1 MSKPANVVVE
11 PGPAPGLRN
20 IKFNK
25 DWITRP
31 LFGLALAAL
40 TLAAVL
46 GGADYFALLCA
57 AVGIAAA
64 REWSRMITSQTHG
77 PNFFVTSGTIA
88 ATVLGGLLWPHT
100 VVPWLVIAVGAAIAA
115 SLAATRKGV
124 ILWQAAGAVY
134 LCVPIL
140 ALLILRV
147 APHGA
152 MIIVALFVG
161 VWMTDTGALIVG
173 NLVGGA
179 RLWPSLSPNKTW
191 AGALGGIV
199 AAAAA
204 EAAFVMLIGGTA
216 LTGAM
221 LGIGIAVTAHCGD
234 LFESWVKRVF
244 RRKDSGSMIPGH
256 GGVLDRIDSTLA
268 AAPCLAALV
277 LIGGVNPLFG
287 VQV

>member
-1 MSKPANVVVE
+1 MSKSANVVVE

-31 LFGLALAAL
+31 LFGLALAAV

-46 GGADYFALLCA
+46 GGAAYFAVLCA

-64 REWSRMITSQTHG
+64 REWSRMTTGQTYG
-77 PNFFVTSGTIA
+77 QNFFLTSGTIA

-100 VVPWLVIAVGAAIAA
+100 VLGWICIAIGAAAAA
-115 SLAATRKGV
+115 SVAASRRES
-124 ILWQAAGAVY
+124 IPWQAAGAFY

-140 ALLILRV
+140 SLLVLRV
-147 APHGA
+147 SPHGA

-173 NLVGGA
+173 NLVGGT
-179 RLWPSLSPNKTW
+179 RIWPSLSPNKTW
-191 AGALGGIV
+191 AGTLGGIV
-199 AAAAA
+199 AAAMA
-204 EAAFVMLIGGTA
+204 EAAFVTLIGGTA
-216 LTGAM
+216 LTGM
-221 LGIGIAVTAHCGD
+221 VLGIGIAVAAHCGD

-256 GGVLDRIDSTLA
+256 GGVLDRIDSTLV
-268 AAPCLAALV
+268 AAPCLAAVV
-277 LIGGVNPLFG
+277 LIGGINPLFG
-287 VQV
+287 V

>member
-1 MSKPANVVVE
+1 VSKSANVVVE

-31 LFGLALAAL
+31 LFGLALAAV

-46 GGADYFALLCA
+46 GGAAYFAVLCA

-64 REWSRMITSQTHG
+64 REWSRMTTGQTYG
-77 PNFFVTSGTIA
+77 QNFFLTSGTIA

-100 VVPWLVIAVGAAIAA
+100 VLGWICIAIGAAAAA
-115 SLAATRKGV
+115 SVAASRRES
-124 ILWQAAGAVY
+124 IPWQAAGAFY

-140 ALLILRV
+140 SLLVLRV
-147 APHGA
+147 SPHGA

-173 NLVGGA
+173 NLVGGT
-179 RLWPSLSPNKTW
+179 RIWPSLSPNKTW
-191 AGALGGIV
+191 AGTLGGIV
-199 AAAAA
+199 AAAMA
-204 EAAFVMLIGGTA
+204 EAAFVTLIGGTA
-216 LTGAM
+216 LTGM
-221 LGIGIAVTAHCGD
+221 VLGIGIAVAAHCGD

-256 GGVLDRIDSTLA
+256 GGVLDRIDSTLV
-268 AAPCLAALV
+268 AAPCLAAVV
-277 LIGGVNPLFG
+277 LIGGINPLFG
-287 VQV
+287 V

>member
-1 MSKPANVVVE
+1 VSKSANVVVE

-31 LFGLALAAL
+31 LFGLAPAAV

-46 GGADYFALLCA
+46 GGAAYFAVLCA

-64 REWSRMITSQTHG
+64 REWSRMTTGQTYG
-77 PNFFVTSGTIA
+77 QNFFLTSGTIA
-88 ATVLGGLLWPHT
+88 ATVLAGLLWPHT
-100 VVPWLVIAVGAAIAA
+100 VLGWICIAIGAAAAA
-115 SLAATRKGV
+115 SVAASRRES
-124 ILWQAAGAVY
+124 IPWQAAGAFY

-140 ALLILRV
+140 SLLVLRV
-147 APHGA
+147 SPHGA

-173 NLVGGA
+173 NLIGGA

-191 AGALGGIV
+191 AGTLGGIV
-199 AAAAA
+199 AAAMA
-204 EAAFVMLIGGTA
+204 EAAFVTLIGGTA
-216 LTGAM
+216 LMGM
-221 LGIGIAVTAHCGD
+221 VLGIGIAVAAHCGD

-256 GGVLDRIDSTLA
+256 GGVLDRIDSTLV
-268 AAPCLAALV
+268 AAPCLAAVV
-277 LIGGVNPLFG
+277 LIGGINPLFG
-287 VQV
+287 V

>member
-1 MSKPANVVVE
+1 MSKSANVVAG
-11 PGPAPGLRN
+11 PGPAPGLRS
-20 IKFNK
+20 IRFNK

-31 LFGLALAAL
+31 LFGLALAAV
-40 TLAAVL
+40 TVAAVL
-46 GGADYFALLCA
+46 GGVEYFALLCTV
-57 AVGIAAA
+57 VGVAAA
-64 REWSRMITSQTHG
+64 REWSRLVTSQAYG
-77 PNFFVTSGTIA
+77 LNFFVISVAIV
-88 ATVLGGLLWPHT
+88 ATVLSELLWPHLP
-100 VVPWLVIAVGAAIAA
+100 VAWIFIAMGAAAA
-115 SLAATRKGV
+115 SGV
-124 ILWQAAGAVY
+124 AISRREAIPWQVAGTVY

-140 ALLILRV
+140 ALLVLRV
-147 APHGA
+147 SPHGA

-191 AGALGGIV
+191 AGTLGGIAS
-199 AAAAA
+199 AAVA
-204 EAAFVMLIGGTA
+204 EAAFVTLIGGTA
-216 LTGAM
+216 LTGLV
-221 LGIGIAVTAHCGD
+221 LGAGIAIAAHCGD

-277 LIGGVNPLFG
+277 WIGGINPLFG
-287 VQV
+287 VPV

>member
-1 MSKPANVVVE
+1 VSKLANVAAE
-11 PGPAPGLRN
+11 SGPAPGLRN

-64 REWSRMITSQTHG
+64 REWSRMITNQVYG
-77 PNFFVTSGTIA
+77 PNFIVTSAAIA
-88 ATVLGGLLWPHT
+88 ATVLAGLVWPHS
-100 VVPWLVIAVGAAIAA
+100 LVAWIPIAVGVAAAVSIAA
-115 SLAATRKGV
+115 SRRESIPWQGAGV
-124 ILWQAAGAVY
+124 LY

-140 ALLILRV
+140 GLLVLRV

-191 AGALGGIV
+191 AGTLGGI

-204 EAAFVMLIGGTA
+204 ADIGFVMLLGGPA
-216 LTGAM
+216 LTGAV
-221 LGIGIAVTAHCGD
+221 LGIGIGATAQCGD
-234 LFESWVKRVF
+234 LFES
-244 RRKDSGSMIPGH
+244 
-256 GGVLDRIDSTLA
+256 
-268 AAPCLAALV
+268 
-277 LIGGVNPLFG
+277 
-287 VQV
+287 

>member
-1 MSKPANVVVE
+1 MSKSSNVIVE

-31 LFGLALAAL
+31 LFGLVLAAL
-40 TLAAVL
+40 TVAAVL
-46 GGADYFALLCA
+46 GGADYFGFLCA
-57 AVGIAAA
+57 VVGIAAA
-64 REWSRMITSQTHG
+64 REWSRLVTSRAYG
-77 PNFFVTSGTIA
+77 ANFFVISTTIS
-88 ATVLGGLLWPHT
+88 ATVLSGLLWPNSA
-100 VVPWLVIAVGAAIAA
+100 VAWIVIAVGAAFAA
-115 SLAATRKGV
+115 GSAAFQKEAV
-124 ILWQAAGAVY
+124 SWQAAGTLY

-147 APHGA
+147 SPHGA

-161 VWMTDTGALIVG
+161 VWSTDTGALIVG

-179 RLWPSLSPNKTW
+179 RLWTSLSPNKTW
-191 AGALGGIV
+191 AGTLGGIV
-199 AAAAA
+199 AAAAT
-204 EAAFVMLIGGTA
+204 EAAFVTLIGGTA
-216 LTGAM
+216 MMGVVLGA
-221 LGIGIAVTAHCGD
+221 GIAVTAHCGD

-244 RRKDSGSMIPGH
+244 RQKDSGSMIPGH

-287 VQV
+287 AQM

>member
-1 MSKPANVVVE
+1 
-11 PGPAPGLRN
+11 
-20 IKFNK
+20 
-25 DWITRP
+25 
-31 LFGLALAAL
+31 
-40 TLAAVL
+40 
-46 GGADYFALLCA
+46 
-57 AVGIAAA
+57 
-64 REWSRMITSQTHG
+64 MITSQAYG
-77 PNFFVTSGTIA
+77 PNFFVTSAAIA
-88 ATVLGGLLWPHT
+88 ATVLAALVWPHSP
-100 VVPWLVIAVGAAIAA
+100 VAWILIAVGVAVAASIAA
-115 SLAATRKGV
+115 SRRESVPWQGAGV
-124 ILWQAAGAVY
+124 LY

-140 ALLILRV
+140 ALLVLRV

-173 NLVGGA
+173 NLIGGT

-191 AGALGGIV
+191 AGTLGGI
-199 AAAAA
+199 AAAAGA
-204 EAAFVMLIGGTA
+204 EAGFVMLLGGAA
-216 LTGAM
+216 LTGVV

-234 LFESWVKRVF
+234 LFESWVKRLF

>member
-1 MSKPANVVVE
+1 MTKLANVAAE
-11 PGPAPGLRN
+11 AGPAAGLRN

-31 LFGLALAAL
+31 LFGLAMAAL

-64 REWSRMITSQTHG
+64 REWSRMITSQVYG
-77 PNFFVTSGTIA
+77 PNFFVTSSAIA
-88 ATVLGGLLWPHT
+88 ATVLAGVVWPHS
-100 VVPWLVIAVGAAIAA
+100 LVAWILIAVGVAVAVSIAA
-115 SLAATRKGV
+115 SRKESVPWQGAGV
-124 ILWQAAGAVY
+124 LY

-140 ALLILRV
+140 ALLVLRV

-161 VWMTDTGALIVG
+161 IWMTDTGALIVG
-173 NLVGGA
+173 NLIGGT

-191 AGALGGIV
+191 AGTLGGI
-199 AAAAA
+199 AAAAGA
-204 EAAFVMLIGGTA
+204 EAGFVMLLGGAA
-216 LTGAM
+216 LTGVV
-221 LGIGIAVTAHCGD
+221 LGIGIAVTAVCGD
-234 LFESWVKRVF
+234 LFESWVKRLF

>member
-1 MSKPANVVVE
+1 VSKSANVVVE

-31 LFGLALAAL
+31 LLGLALAAV

-46 GGADYFALLCA
+46 GGAAYFAVLCA

-64 REWSRMITSQTHG
+64 REWSRMTTGQTYG
-77 PNFFVTSGTIA
+77 QNFFLTSGTIA

-100 VVPWLVIAVGAAIAA
+100 VLGWICIAIGAAAAA
-115 SLAATRKGV
+115 SVAASRRES
-124 ILWQAAGAVY
+124 IPWQAAGAFY

-140 ALLILRV
+140 SLLVLRV
-147 APHGA
+147 SPHGA

-173 NLVGGA
+173 NLVGGT
-179 RLWPSLSPNKTW
+179 RIWPSLSPNKTW
-191 AGALGGIV
+191 AGTLGGIV
-199 AAAAA
+199 AAAMA
-204 EAAFVMLIGGTA
+204 EAAFVTLIGGTA
-216 LTGAM
+216 LTGM
-221 LGIGIAVTAHCGD
+221 VLGIGIAVAAHCGD

-256 GGVLDRIDSTLA
+256 GGVLDRIDSTLV
-268 AAPCLAALV
+268 AAPCLAAVV
-277 LIGGVNPLFG
+277 LIGGINPLFG
-287 VQV
+287 V

>member
-1 MSKPANVVVE
+1 MSKSANVVAE

-20 IKFNK
+20 IRFNR

-31 LFGLALAAL
+31 LCGLALAAI

-46 GGADYFALLCA
+46 GGGAYFALLCA

-64 REWSRMITSQTHG
+64 REWSRMITSRAYGQ
-77 PNFFVTSGTIA
+77 NFFITSGTIA
-88 ATVLGGLLWPHT
+88 ATVLGALLWPHT
-100 VVPWLVIAVGAAIAA
+100 AVVAWIFIAIGAVVAA
-115 SLAATRKGV
+115 SVAASRRES
-124 ILWQAAGAVY
+124 IPWQAAGSLY

-140 ALLILRV
+140 SLLVLRV
-147 APHGA
+147 SPHGA
-152 MIIVALFVG
+152 MIIIVLFVG

-191 AGALGGIV
+191 AGTLGGIV
-199 AAAAA
+199 AAALA
-204 EAAFVMLIGGTA
+204 EAAFVTLIGGTA
-216 LTGAM
+216 LMGIV
-221 LGIGIAVTAHCGD
+221 LGIGIAVAAHCGD

-256 GGVLDRIDSTLA
+256 GGVLDRIDSTLV
-268 AAPCLAALV
+268 AAPCLAAVV
-277 LIGGVNPLFG
+277 LIGGINPLFG
-287 VQV
+287 V